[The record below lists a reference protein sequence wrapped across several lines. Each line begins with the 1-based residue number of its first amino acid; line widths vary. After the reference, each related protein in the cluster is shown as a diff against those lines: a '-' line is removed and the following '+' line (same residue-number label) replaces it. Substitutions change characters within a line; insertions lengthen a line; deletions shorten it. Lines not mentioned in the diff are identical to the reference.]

1 MKKNI
6 FIEQVTKRLEEMK
19 VPYEI
24 GKQADVTISTTFKRN
39 QEQKESKS
47 ELIYFALLFLNQE
60 KNTVFA
66 FEKVTEGDVELSS
79 KQDCSQIMVNRKD
92 DDDSDSS
99 IAIGFI
105 LKSVS
110 AVVAELGLEYQKTD
124 DIRMASSKNEEPIPI
139 EKKDNNQIGGTLE
152 STCPYC
158 KATIQNSSKYCPKC
172 GTDLHQTASAQSQ
185 PIANSEQK
193 SDVNLKNPNVHSEN
207 QNKQKKKKSLIGLIL
222 IAILIIIAIII
233 GVVIKSRDPKDMNK
247 DSSTTTSTNAGIDNS
262 KKSAIVSLGV
272 QTSDLG
278 NITNGQYYFATDEY
292 VFYSS
297 FDESDKAHIYSVK
310 KDGTGLK
317 PIFDGFG
324 WSLVVIDDWL
334 YFSGN
339 QGTAID
345 GTYNIFR
352 MKLDGSQIEKIN
364 DKYSYGMFLYGEHL
378 YYMRSSSDNQSTMS
392 ICRSSINGENEQ
404 VLLPNGLNPLIYNNK
419 MYYYDNQGN
428 MYRTK
433 PDGTEPQ
440 VLLTGVVKTYVLSE
454 EKIVY
459 NDLNNN
465 IYTCDLDG
473 KNNKL
478 IRSSKEKPL
487 NSVNA
492 YNGRIF
498 FSEYDENFDYTVY
511 GYPYTIKSCNMDGG
525 DEKTVYSSISYGIY
539 INLVNNKLMLM
550 DYVKGGA
557 TGVMN
562 ATINTMNLDGSN
574 QNMLDR

>member
-1 MKKNI
+1 MEKKI
-6 FIEQVTKRLEEMK
+6 FIDQITKRLEEMK
-19 VPYEI
+19 IPYEI
-24 GKQADVTISTTFKRN
+24 ENQADVTISASFKRK
-39 QEQKESKS
+39 QEQKDSKG

-66 FEKVTEGDVELSS
+66 FEKVMEGDVELSS
-79 KQDCSQIMVNRKD
+79 IQDCSQIMVNMKD
-92 DDDSDSS
+92 DDDSNSS

-105 LKSVS
+105 LESVA
-110 AVVAELGLEYQKTD
+110 AVVAELGLTYQKTD
-124 DIRMASSKNEEPIPI
+124 DIRMASSENEEPIPI
-139 EKKDNNQIGGTLE
+139 EKKDNNQIGATLG

-158 KATIQNSSKYCPKC
+158 KATIKNSNKYCPKC
-172 GTDLHQTASAQSQ
+172 GKDLQTVSAQSQ
-185 PIANSEQK
+185 PMANSEQN
-193 SDVNLKNPNVHSEN
+193 SDVYLKHQNVHSEN
-207 QNKQKKKKSLIGLIL
+207 PNKQKKKKSLIGLIS
-222 IAILIIIAIII
+222 IAILIMIAIII
-233 GVVIKSRDPKDMNK
+233 GVVIMSREPNDKKN
-247 DSSTTTSTNAGIDNS
+247 DSYTTISSNADTDSS

-278 NITNGQYYFATDEY
+278 NIINGQYYFATDEY

-339 QGTAID
+339 QGAAID

-352 MKLDGSQIEKIN
+352 MKLDGSQIENIN
-364 DKYSYGMFLYGEHL
+364 DKYSYGMLLYGEHL
-378 YYMRSSSDNQSTMS
+378 YYMRSSTNYQSTMS

-404 VLLPNGLNPLIYNNK
+404 VLIPNGLNPLIYNNK

-428 MYRTK
+428 MYRIK
-433 PDGTEPQ
+433 PDGTEPE
-440 VLLTGVVKTYVLSE
+440 VLLTGVVKTYVLSG

-459 NDLNNN
+459 NDLNNS

-478 IRSSKEKPL
+478 IRSSNGKPL

-492 YNGRIF
+492 YDGRIF
-498 FSEYDENFDYTVY
+498 FSEYDESFDYTVY
-511 GYPYTIKSCNMDGG
+511 GYPYTIKSCNIDGG
-525 DEKTVYSSISYGIY
+525 DEKTLYSSVSYGIY

-550 DYVKGGA
+550 DYVKGG
-557 TGVMN
+557 TSGVMN
-562 ATINTMNLDGSN
+562 ATINVMNLDGSN
-574 QNMLDR
+574 QSMLDR

>member
-6 FIEQVTKRLEEMK
+6 FIEQVTKWLEELK
-19 VPYEI
+19 IPFEI
-24 GKQADVTISTTFKRN
+24 GKQADVTISTTFKRKQQ
-39 QEQKESKS
+39 QEESKS
-47 ELIYFALLFLNQE
+47 ELVYFALLFLDQE

-66 FEKVTEGDVELSS
+66 FEKVMEGDVELSL

-92 DDDSDSS
+92 DNDSDAS

-110 AVVAELGLEYQKTD
+110 DIVTELGLKYQKTD
-124 DIRMASSKNEEPIPI
+124 DIRMASSENEEPIPVGI
-139 EKKDNNQIGGTLE
+139 YGT
-152 STCPYC
+152 TCPYC
-158 KATIQNSSKYCPKC
+158 EEKIQNNNRFCPKC
-172 GTDLHQTASAQSQ
+172 GTDLHQTVSVQSQ
-185 PIANSEQK
+185 HMANSEQK
-193 SDVNLKNPNVHSEN
+193 SDVYLKHQNVHSEN
-207 QNKQKKKKSLIGLIL
+207 QNKPKKKKSLIGLIL